1 MDECAD
7 TLTGT
12 GDARNHSAPQSLK
25 IRLDEPMR
33 AGKDSSVLSGWLP
46 WCLALGLTGTLAGCQ
61 TTGPGHPS
69 DYSAS
74 HSPASHSGTGIQD
87 DGFGCTAGPC
97 VPPTASSD
105 HWPDTG
111 SGPARCGDCRDPLC
125 ADRQCGRCGCQTA
138 ATGSGGSTCL
148 QCRYD
153 VPRELQKVSLPDYV
167 VEPPDILLIEV
178 TNSLRPPDAPLRAGE
193 LVEVRV
199 ANTLPID
206 QFDDGVSQDFKSI
219 DGTFRVQTDGT
230 LHFGPEYG
238 SVPVRGLSIAEAQ
251 RLVELHLKKTL
262 RQPRVLMRAVTDD
275 ARQHVGGEH
284 LVRPDGTVALGV
296 YGSVFVAGLSLTDA
310 RLAIEDHLSKHLHAP
325 EVSLDVLAY
334 NSKVYYIVTD
344 GGGAGE
350 QVFRFPVTG
359 NETVLDALS
368 QINGLP
374 SVASKKHIWIARPAP
389 ANVGYQ
395 QVLDVDWNGI
405 VQGAET
411 ATNYQILPGDRIYVQ
426 ADELITFDTAV
437 AKLTAPLERI
447 LGFVLLGHGTVRA
460 IQFGHRF
467 TGGGGG
473 TP

>member
-1 MDECAD
+1 
-7 TLTGT
+7 
-12 GDARNHSAPQSLK
+12 
-25 IRLDEPMR
+25 MR
-33 AGKDSSVLSGWLP
+33 AGMDSSVLTGRLRC
-46 WCLALGLTGTLAGCQ
+46 CLALGLCAILIGCQSTAPQSNSLTATNERIAGCSDDGCGDRAVACLDSGACQLNADGELAGSCGASCRDAGRCEGQCGADRVRDGHCSQCGNAVCAGRGCRDCTCGTCSDCLTGGDCQ
-61 TTGPGHPS
+61 QC
-69 DYSAS
+69 DYS
-74 HSPASHSGTGIQD
+74 
-87 DGFGCTAGPC
+87 
-97 VPPTASSD
+97 
-105 HWPDTG
+105 
-111 SGPARCGDCRDPLC
+111 
-125 ADRQCGRCGCQTA
+125 
-138 ATGSGGSTCL
+138 
-148 QCRYD
+148 
-153 VPRELQKVSLPDYV
+153 VPRELKKVSLPDYV

-178 TNSLRPPDAPLRAGE
+178 TNSLRPPEAPLRAGE

-199 ANTLPID
+199 ANTLPVD
-206 QFDDGVSQDFKSI
+206 QYDDGVAQAFKSI

-238 SVPVRGLSIAEAQ
+238 SVPVRGLSISAAQ
-251 RLVELHLKKTL
+251 RLVELHLKQTL
-262 RQPRVLMRAVTDD
+262 RNPRVFLRAVTDD
-275 ARQHVGGEH
+275 ARQHIAGEH

-296 YGSVFVAGLSLTDA
+296 YGSVYVAGSSLSEA
-310 RLAIEDHLSKHLHAP
+310 KLAIERHLSKHLHTP

-374 SVASKKHIWIARPAP
+374 SVASKKNIWIARPAP

-405 VQGAET
+405 VQGAQT

-426 ADELITFDTAV
+426 ADDLITFDTAV
-437 AKLTAPLERI
+437 AKITAPVERI

-460 IQFGHRF
+460 VQFGHRF
-467 TGGGGG
+467 TGGSGG